1 MSYDSSKPVT
11 GGSLVA
17 ADMRENFRALK
28 EDQIVDAGFVKG
40 LPADFTCSKDKDGYT
55 KLPNGIIIQW
65 GKEASTTDEEEFFNF
80 PIAFPN
86 YCVSVVTTRV
96 GSNVQTPLAICVSGT
111 TYFSINRVNTIDG
124 TIYFYYLAIGY

>member
-40 LPADFTCSKDKDGYT
+40 LPVDFTCSKDKDGYT

-65 GKEASTTDEEEFFNF
+65 GEGLSTIDGEEFFNF
-80 PIAFPN
+80 PIEFPN
-86 YCVSVVTTRV
+86 SCLSIVTTRF
-96 GSNVQTPLAICVSGT
+96 GNNVSVPLAICALDT
-111 TYFSINRVNTIDG
+111 TYFSINRDDSINGSV
-124 TIYFYYLAIGY
+124 YFYYLAIGY